1 MEEKKI
7 LIVNNGSTSVKMSL
21 FNLKGSLLESIIFKN
36 EEKKEKKLWL
46 EKIEN
51 LEKIG
56 FRIVHGG
63 DMSGVQELNKK
74 TLKKIEEFKIFAP
87 IHNSLVLLE
96 IEDMRKIFAKQK
108 FFGYFDT
115 AFHQT
120 IQESIYTY
128 PINQKIA
135 KKYNIRKYGFHGIAI
150 ESALDKIEKLYKSE
164 NSKLPKNI
172 IFAHL
177 GGGSSITAVKN
188 KRSFATTMEL
198 TPISGLM
205 MNTRVG
211 NVDSDLDK
219 ILVQKMGKTIYE
231 ISDMLNYESGFYG
244 VTGKKGMKNIF
255 DEWKSKTD
263 KKSVLAVEIYLKEI
277 IERVSGF
284 TGLMGGFDL
293 IVFSG
298 GIGFKNKYLAKEVM
312 KRLEK
317 TFGKKDFLKVDIDEE
332 EIIFEKIKN
341 K

>member
-1 MEEKKI
+1 MKKKI
-7 LIVNNGSTSVKMSL
+7 LIVNNGSTSVKMSV
-21 FNLKGSLLESIIFKN
+21 FNLKGDLLESIIFRN
-36 EEKKEKKLWL
+36 EEKKEKQEWL
-46 EKIEN
+46 KKIEN
-51 LEKIG
+51 LDRVG

-63 DMSGVQELNKK
+63 DITGIQELNKK

-96 IEDMRKIFAKQK
+96 IENMRKIFTKQK

-120 IQESIYTY
+120 IQESIFTY

-150 ESALDKIEKLYKSE
+150 ESALKKVQELHKSE
-164 NSKLPKNI
+164 NKKLPKNI

-188 KRSFATTMEL
+188 KKSFATTMEL

-205 MNTRVG
+205 MTTRVG

-244 VTGKKGMKNIF
+244 LTGKKDMKKIF
-255 DEWKSKTD
+255 DEWKN
-263 KKSVLAVEIYLKEI
+263 KSNQKSILAVEIYLKEI
-277 IERVSGF
+277 IERISGF
-284 TGLMGGFDL
+284 TGLMGGINL

-298 GIGFKNKYLAKEVM
+298 GIGFKNKYLAKEVI

-317 TFGKKDFLKVDIDEE
+317 TFGKINFLKVDVDEE
-332 EIIFEKIKN
+332 RIIFEKIK

>member
-1 MEEKKI
+1 M
-7 LIVNNGSTSVKMSL
+7 
-21 FNLKGSLLESIIFKN
+21 
-36 EEKKEKKLWL
+36 
-46 EKIEN
+46 EKIED

-63 DMSGVQELNKK
+63 NMSGVVELNKK
-74 TLKKIEEFKIFAP
+74 ALKKIEEFKIFAP

-96 IEDMRKIFAKQK
+96 IENVRRIFAKQK

-135 KKYNIRKYGFHGIAI
+135 KKYNIRKYGFHGIAV
-150 ESALDKIEKLYKSE
+150 ESALNKIEKLYKNE
-164 NSKLPKNI
+164 KIKLPKNI
-172 IFAHL
+172 IFSHL

-188 KRSFATTMEL
+188 KKSFATTMEL

-231 ISDMLNYESGFYG
+231 ISDMLNYESGFFG
-244 VTGKKGMKNIF
+244 LTGKKGMKNIF
-255 DEWKSKTD
+255 DE
-263 KKSVLAVEIYLKEI
+263 
-277 IERVSGF
+277 
-284 TGLMGGFDL
+284 
-293 IVFSG
+293 
-298 GIGFKNKYLAKEVM
+298 
-312 KRLEK
+312 
-317 TFGKKDFLKVDIDEE
+317 
-332 EIIFEKIKN
+332 
-341 K
+341 